1 MTINN
6 SSQPKKLPKKTSRR
20 KKLIITGTV
29 IFTILLVVTITV
41 ISVYSAYIFTHP
53 MRLPIDKHPENYN
66 MTIYE
71 NVTISSTEGIKL
83 YGWFIPAQNNTTE
96 KMNIATI
103 ILAHGY
109 NGNRVHMLRFAEFLY
124 KAGYNS
130 LLFDF
135 RAHGTSEGSVTTIGL
150 KEAEDVF
157 SALKYLQSRGDVNSS
172 RIFLFGMSM
181 GGAASIIASSYAEQN
196 NVPVRGLITDSA
208 FAELKPIAEKSIART
223 LPAFPFVPLVIYF
236 GQQYTKS
243 DVNENRPIKYI
254 STLRKTPVLLIHGS
268 DDTLVPVDDVNAL
281 YESANVP
288 KQKLIFENAE
298 HGNGY
303 EMYKKEYEQAVLD
316 FIGQNN

>member
-6 SSQPKKLPKKTSRR
+6 TPQPEKLPKKKTSRR
-20 KKLIITGTV
+20 KKLIIVGTV
-29 IFTILLVVTITV
+29 IFTLLLVTTTV

-53 MRLPIDKHPENYN
+53 MRLPIDKYPENYN
-66 MTIYE
+66 MTVYE

-124 KAGYNS
+124 KAGYNT

-150 KEAEDVF
+150 KEAEDAI
-157 SALKYLQSRGDVNSS
+157 SALKYLQTRGDVNSS

-196 NVPVRGLITDSA
+196 NVMVRGLITDSA
-208 FAELKPIAEKSIART
+208 FAELKPIAEKTIART

-236 GQQYTKS
+236 AQQYTKS
-243 DVNENRPIKYI
+243 DVNENRPVKYI

-268 DDTLVPVDDVNAL
+268 GDTLVPVDDANAL
-281 YESANVP
+281 YDNGNVP
-288 KQKLIFENAE
+288 KQKLIFENVE
-298 HGNGY
+298 HGQGY
-303 EMYKKEYEQAVLD
+303 ESYKEKYEQTVLD
-316 FIGQNN
+316 FVAQNN